1 MHSQLGGLH
10 SQDLGVRCQAGDWTG
25 CPATD
30 CVPLDSGEGCWPA
43 AEGGLRVSSPAAFS
57 QVVSLRRCT
66 GRQGGD
72 SPALPSSSGKPS
84 IGLTLSKACQLPAA
98 GDTAHWDSFCP
109 CLYVE
114 VNSNSQVHILCL
126 PSQRCHLSALR
137 FSESKCY
144 AEEAK
149 WPQVVPGRCDD
160 DLVLGQALSKTLSA
174 PNHTITVPYPHEGVH
189 EGAKHNVA
197 WIKPRNPRTP
207 SSGDPR
213 TPSSE
218 TPRIPAQEPPG
229 HPAQEPPGHPAQE
242 PPGHRAQESPG
253 HPALEPPGHP
263 AQEPPGHL
271 AQEPQDTQLRNPRT
285 HSSGTLRTPSS
296 GTPGHPAQEPPGHTA
311 QEPQGHPIR
320 SPRTPSSGAP
330 RTPSSG
336 APRTPSSG
344 TPRTPSSGVPRTPS
358 SGAPRTPSSGAP
370 RTPSSGAHRTPSSGA
385 HRTPSLGVPEA
396 ATRLRVRVH

>member
-30 CVPLDSGEGCWPA
+30 CVPLDSGEGCWLA

-57 QVVSLRRCT
+57 HVVSLRRCM
-66 GRQGGD
+66 GRQGAD

-84 IGLTLSKACQLPAA
+84 ISLTLSKACQLPAA

-114 VNSNSQVHILCL
+114 VNSNSQVYILCL
-126 PSQRCHLSALR
+126 PSPRCHLSALR

-229 HPAQEPPGHPAQE
+229 HPAQEPTGHPAQE

-253 HPALEPPGHP
+253 QPALEPPGHP
-263 AQEPPGHL
+263 AQELQGH
-271 AQEPQDTQLRNPRT
+271 PIRSP
-285 HSSGTLRTPSS
+285 RTPSS
-296 GTPGHPAQEPPGHTA
+296 GTPGHPAQEPPGHTGQEPPGHPAQESPGHPAQEPTGHPA
-311 QEPQGHPIR
+311 QEPQDTQLR
-320 SPRTPSSGAP
+320 SPQDTQLRSLQDTQLRNPQDTQLRSPQDTQLRNPQDTQLRSPQDTQPGSS
-330 RTPSSG
+330 
-336 APRTPSSG
+336 
-344 TPRTPSSGVPRTPS
+344 
-358 SGAPRTPSSGAP
+358 
-370 RTPSSGAHRTPSSGA
+370 
-385 HRTPSLGVPEA
+385 
-396 ATRLRVRVH
+396 